1 MFLNLSNH
9 PSSRWSGKQ
18 LTTAQQYGQLQD
30 LPFPN
35 IPPAATTAEVEEMAE
50 TYKNKVVQ
58 LAPKIVHLMGE
69 MTFTACLARKLQA
82 EGLQCVAS
90 TTERIVL
97 EEEDGSKTVKFNF
110 VQFRTYPNLL
120 E

>member
-9 PSSRWSGKQ
+9 PSSRWGEKQ
-18 LTTAQQYGQLQD
+18 LTTAQQYGQLKD

-35 IPPAATTAEVEEMAE
+35 IPPAASSEEVEQMAE
-50 TYKNKVVQ
+50 NYKNKVLQ
-58 LAPKIVHLMGE
+58 LAPKIVHLTGE

-90 TTERIVL
+90 TTDRIVL
-97 EEEDGSKTVKFNF
+97 EEEDGSKTVKFEF
-110 VQFRTYPNLL
+110 VQFRTYTNLL
-120 E
+120 G

>member
-1 MFLNLSNH
+1 MFLNVSNH

-18 LTTAQQYGQLQD
+18 LTTAQSYGKLQD

-50 TYKNKVVQ
+50 NYKNKVVH

-82 EGLQCVAS
+82 VGLQCVAS
-90 TTERIVL
+90 TSERIVL
-97 EEEDGSKTVKFNF
+97 KEEDGSKTVKFNF
-110 VQFRTYPNLL
+110 VQVRTYPNLL
-120 E
+120 G

>member
-9 PSSRWSGKQ
+9 PSNRWSDKQ
-18 LTTAQQYGQLQD
+18 LTSAQFYGELHD

-35 IPPAATTAEVEEMAE
+35 IPPAASSEEVEQMAE
-50 TYKNKVVQ
+50 IYKNKVIE
-58 LAPKIVHLMGE
+58 LAPKVVHLMGE
-69 MTFTACLARKLQA
+69 MTFTACLLRKLQA
-82 EGLQCVAS
+82 QGFHCVAS
-90 TTERIVL
+90 TTERVVL
-97 EEEDGSKTVKFNF
+97 EETDGSKTFKFNF